1 MHVFH
6 TAGVP
11 PSSGSAIFAN
21 MGCTMKRRAA
31 EMKTVIEDST
41 RAAAFGGVPA
51 ESFRSTRVA
60 TAVEVY
66 RSLPGMR
73 LLTAA

>member
-1 MHVFH
+1 
-6 TAGVP
+6 
-11 PSSGSAIFAN
+11 

-31 EMKTVIEDST
+31 EMKTVIENST
-41 RAAAFGGVPA
+41 RVAAFSSVPA

-60 TAVEVY
+60 AAVEVY